1 MADAA
6 YPPKARLKTSCRRPA
21 ASRVERVPRDA
32 FGPSHQGGDVAA
44 AIEDMQN
51 KHVLALDAVEDDVG
65 IYREAPQTRAQ
76 VAALPANVRMGGE
89 QVKTAA
95 DGIHYA
101 VGAFDAAASRCRA
114 RCRPARRKPAAPGD
128 APSAARG
135 VLRLQAAAPA
145 LHVFSKRAHGL
156 GGDDGSLASGKSG
169 LGLIDARQNFGAAA
183 LALFPQRHRL
193 CRGVLGA
200 RNPSGVDGLADK
212 GFLVGGRANF
222 HKSS

>member
-101 VGAFDAAASRCRA
+101 VGAFDAAAFL
-114 RCRPARRKPAAPGD
+114 GD
-128 APSAARG
+128 VEPD
-135 VLRLQAAAPA
+135 VVQ
-145 LHVFSKRAHGL
+145 L
-156 GGDDGSLASGKSG
+156 GGSLR
-169 LGLIDARQNFGAAA
+169 RQAMRHQRRAA
-183 LALFPQRHRL
+183 FP
-193 CRGVLGA
+193 
-200 RNPSGVDGLADK
+200 
-212 GFLVGGRANF
+212 
-222 HKSS
+222 